1 MAKKNKK
8 MFKWL
13 NSDVAIDL
21 GTANTL
27 IHIKDQ
33 GIAINEPSI
42 VAKSMKTG
50 KIIAVGNEARAMLG
64 RTHPNI
70 VTIRPMR
77 DGVIA
82 DFEMT
87 DGMLQGFIKKIHLS
101 RFARPKMVICVPSG
115 ITEVERRAVQESAER
130 SNASRVYLIEEP
142 VAAAIGIGLDIS
154 KPIGNMIVDI
164 GGGTTEIAVLALNGV
179 VAKESI
185 RVGGD
190 DMNNAIVHYFR
201 AKHNLLIGERTA
213 EDIKKAVGSAIPIG
227 EKIIAVKGRN
237 LLTGIPRTVEVDA
250 NDVSQCLQK
259 TIDMMIA
266 AIKRTLEHIPPEL
279 SADILDR
286 GVILAGGGSMLNGLD
301 ERIRRET
308 NLPVSIADEPL
319 LSVAKGTG
327 KVLENIENYLD
338 IIL

>member
-1 MAKKNKK
+1 MS

-13 NSDVAIDL
+13 NSDIAIDL

-27 IHIKDQ
+27 IHMRGA
-33 GIAINEPSI
+33 GIVINEPSI
-42 VAKSMKTG
+42 VSKSTKTG
-50 KIIAVGNEARAMLG
+50 KILAVGNEARDMLG

-70 VTIRPMR
+70 TTIRPMK

-87 DGMLQGFIKKIHLS
+87 DGMLQGFIKKINLS

-115 ITEVERRAVQESAER
+115 ITEVEKRAVQESAER
-130 SNASRVYLIEEP
+130 ANASRVYLIEEP
-142 VAAAIGIGLDIS
+142 VAAAIGIGIDIS
-154 KPIGNMIVDI
+154 KPIGSMIVDI

-185 RVGGD
+185 RVAGD
-190 DMNNAIVHYFR
+190 ELNNAIVHYFR
-201 AKHNLLIGERTA
+201 GKHNLLIGERTA
-213 EDIKKAVGSAIPIG
+213 EEIKKAVGSAIPTE

-250 NDVSQCLQK
+250 NDVSECLQK
-259 TIDMMIA
+259 TIEMMIA
-266 AIKRTLEHIPPEL
+266 AIKRTLEKTPPEL

-286 GVILAGGGSMLNGLD
+286 GVILTGGGSLLQGLD

-338 IIL
+338 ILL

>member
-1 MAKKNKK
+1 MS

-13 NSDVAIDL
+13 NSDIAIDL

-27 IHIKDQ
+27 IHMRGA
-33 GIAINEPSI
+33 GIVINEPSI
-42 VAKSMKTG
+42 VSKSTKTG
-50 KIIAVGNEARAMLG
+50 KIIAVGNEARDMLG

-70 VTIRPMR
+70 TTIRPMK

-87 DGMLQGFIKKIHLS
+87 DGMLQGFIKKINLS

-115 ITEVERRAVQESAER
+115 ITEVEKRAVQESAER
-130 SNASRVYLIEEP
+130 ANASRVYLIEEP
-142 VAAAIGIGLDIS
+142 VAAAIGIGIDIS
-154 KPIGNMIVDI
+154 KPIGSMIVDI

-185 RVGGD
+185 RVAGD
-190 DMNNAIVHYFR
+190 ELNNAIVHYFR
-201 AKHNLLIGERTA
+201 GKHNLLIGERTA
-213 EDIKKAVGSAIPIG
+213 EEIKKAVGSAIPTE

-237 LLTGIPRTVEVDA
+237 LLTGIPRTVEVDS
-250 NDVSQCLQK
+250 NDVSECLQK
-259 TIDMMIA
+259 TIEMMIA
-266 AIKRTLEHIPPEL
+266 AIKRTLEHTPPEL

-286 GVILAGGGSMLNGLD
+286 GVILTGGGSLLQGLD

-338 IIL
+338 ILL

>member
-1 MAKKNKK
+1 

-13 NSDVAIDL
+13 NSDIAIDL

-27 IHIKDQ
+27 LHMKGQ
-33 GIAINEPSI
+33 GIVINEPSI
-42 VAKSMKTG
+42 VSKSTKTG
-50 KIIAVGNEARAMLG
+50 KIIAVGNEARDMLG

-70 VTIRPMR
+70 LTIRPMK

-87 DGMLQGFIKKIHLS
+87 DGMLQGFIKKINLS

-115 ITEVERRAVQESAER
+115 ITEVEKRAVQESAER

-179 VAKESI
+179 VSKESI
-185 RVGGD
+185 RVAGD
-190 DMNNAIVHYFR
+190 EMNNAIVHYFR
-201 AKHNLLIGERTA
+201 GKHNLLIGERTA
-213 EDIKKAVGSAIPIG
+213 EEIKKAVGSAIPVE

-250 NDVSQCLQK
+250 NDVSHCLQK
-259 TIDMMIA
+259 TIEMMIA
-266 AIKRTLEHIPPEL
+266 AIKRTLEHTPPEL

-286 GVILAGGGSMLNGLD
+286 GVILTGGGSLLHGLD

-308 NLPVSIADEPL
+308 NLPVNIADEPL

-327 KVLENIENYLD
+327 KVLEDIEKYSD
-338 IIL
+338 ILL

>member
-1 MAKKNKK
+1 

-13 NSDVAIDL
+13 NSDIAIDL

-27 IHIKDQ
+27 IHMRGA
-33 GIAINEPSI
+33 GIVINEPSI
-42 VAKSMKTG
+42 VSKSTKTG
-50 KIIAVGNEARAMLG
+50 KIIAVGNEARDMLG

-70 VTIRPMR
+70 TTIRPMK

-87 DGMLQGFIKKIHLS
+87 DGMLQGFIKKINLS

-115 ITEVERRAVQESAER
+115 ITEVEKRAVQESAER
-130 SNASRVYLIEEP
+130 ANASRVYLIEEP
-142 VAAAIGIGLDIS
+142 VAAAIGIGIDIS
-154 KPIGNMIVDI
+154 KPIGSMIVDI

-185 RVGGD
+185 RVAGD
-190 DMNNAIVHYFR
+190 ELNNAIVHYFR
-201 AKHNLLIGERTA
+201 GKHNLLIGERTA
-213 EDIKKAVGSAIPIG
+213 EEIKKAVGSAIPTE

-237 LLTGIPRTVEVDA
+237 LLTGIPRTVEVDS
-250 NDVSQCLQK
+250 NDVSECLQK
-259 TIDMMIA
+259 TIEMMIA
-266 AIKRTLEHIPPEL
+266 AIKRTLEHTPPEL

-286 GVILAGGGSMLNGLD
+286 GVILTGGGSLLQGLD

-338 IIL
+338 ILL

>member
-1 MAKKNKK
+1 
-8 MFKWL
+8 
-13 NSDVAIDL
+13 V
-21 GTANTL
+21 
-27 IHIKDQ
+27 
-33 GIAINEPSI
+33 INEPSI
-42 VAKSMKTG
+42 VSKSTKTG
-50 KIIAVGNEARAMLG
+50 KIIAVGNEARDMLG

-70 VTIRPMR
+70 TTIRPMK

-87 DGMLQGFIKKIHLS
+87 DGMLQGFIKKINLS

-115 ITEVERRAVQESAER
+115 ITEVEKRAVQESAER
-130 SNASRVYLIEEP
+130 ANASRVYLIEEP
-142 VAAAIGIGLDIS
+142 VAAAIGIGIDIS
-154 KPIGNMIVDI
+154 KPIGSMIVDI

-185 RVGGD
+185 RVAGD
-190 DMNNAIVHYFR
+190 ELNNAIVHYFR
-201 AKHNLLIGERTA
+201 GKHNLLIGERTA
-213 EDIKKAVGSAIPIG
+213 EEIKKAVGSAIPTE

-250 NDVSQCLQK
+250 NDVSECLQK
-259 TIDMMIA
+259 TIEMMIA
-266 AIKRTLEHIPPEL
+266 AIKRTLEHTPPEL

-286 GVILAGGGSMLNGLD
+286 GVILTGGGSLLQGLD

-338 IIL
+338 ILL

>member
-1 MAKKNKK
+1 

-13 NSDVAIDL
+13 NSDIAIDL

-27 IHIKDQ
+27 IHMRGQ
-33 GIAINEPSI
+33 GIVINEPSI
-42 VAKSMKTG
+42 VSKSTKTG
-50 KIIAVGNEARAMLG
+50 KIIAVGSEARDMLG

-70 VTIRPMR
+70 TTIRPMK

-87 DGMLQGFIKKIHLS
+87 DGMLQGFIKKINFS

-115 ITEVERRAVQESAER
+115 ITEVEKRAVQESAER
-130 SNASRVYLIEEP
+130 ANASRVYLIEEP
-142 VAAAIGIGLDIS
+142 VAAAIGIGIDIS
-154 KPIGNMIVDI
+154 KPIGSMIVDI

-185 RVGGD
+185 RVAGD
-190 DMNNAIVHYFR
+190 ELNNAIVHYFR
-201 AKHNLLIGERTA
+201 GKHNLLIGERTA
-213 EDIKKAVGSAIPIG
+213 EEIKKAVGSAIPTE

-250 NDVSQCLQK
+250 NDVSECLQK
-259 TIDMMIA
+259 TIEMMIA
-266 AIKRTLEHIPPEL
+266 AIKRTLEHTPPEL

-286 GVILAGGGSMLNGLD
+286 GVILTGGGSLLQGLD

-338 IIL
+338 ILL

>member
-1 MAKKNKK
+1 MSKNNS

-13 NSDVAIDL
+13 NSDIAIDL

-27 IHIKDQ
+27 IHIRGQ
-33 GIAINEPSI
+33 GIVINEPSI
-42 VAKSMKTG
+42 VSKSTKTG
-50 KIIAVGNEARAMLG
+50 KIIAVGNEARDMLG

-70 VTIRPMR
+70 TTIRPMK

-87 DGMLQGFIKKIHLS
+87 DGMLQGFIKKINLS

-115 ITEVERRAVQESAER
+115 ITEVEKRAVVESAER
-130 SNASRVYLIEEP
+130 ANASRVYLIEEP
-142 VAAAIGIGLDIS
+142 VAAAIGIGIDIS

-185 RVGGD
+185 RVAGD
-190 DMNNAIVHYFR
+190 ELNNAIVHYFR
-201 AKHNLLIGERTA
+201 SKHNLLIGERTA
-213 EDIKKAVGSAIPIG
+213 EEIKKAVGSAIPVE

-250 NDVSQCLQK
+250 NDVSTCLQK
-259 TIDMMIA
+259 TIEMMIA
-266 AIKRTLEHIPPEL
+266 AIKRTLEQTPPEL

-286 GVILAGGGSMLNGLD
+286 GVILTGGGSLLHGLD

-338 IIL
+338 ILL

>member
-1 MAKKNKK
+1 

-13 NSDVAIDL
+13 NSDIAIDL

-27 IHIKDQ
+27 LHVRGQ
-33 GIAINEPSI
+33 GIVINEPSI
-42 VAKSMKTG
+42 VSKSTKTG
-50 KIIAVGNEARAMLG
+50 KIIAVGNEARDMLG

-70 VTIRPMR
+70 TTIRPMK

-87 DGMLQGFIKKIHLS
+87 DGMLQGFIKKINLS

-115 ITEVERRAVQESAER
+115 ITEVEKRAVVESAER
-130 SNASRVYLIEEP
+130 ANASRVYLIEEP
-142 VAAAIGIGLDIS
+142 VAAALGIGIDIS
-154 KPIGNMIVDI
+154 KPIGSMIVDI

-185 RVGGD
+185 RVAGD
-190 DMNNAIVHYFR
+190 ELNNAIVHYFR
-201 AKHNLLIGERTA
+201 SKHNLLIGERTA
-213 EDIKKAVGSAIPIG
+213 EEIKKAVGSAIPVE

-250 NDVSQCLQK
+250 NDVSSCLQK
-259 TIDMMIA
+259 TIEMMIA
-266 AIKRTLEHIPPEL
+266 AIKRTLEQTPPEL

-286 GVILAGGGSMLNGLD
+286 GVILTGGGSLLQGLD

-338 IIL
+338 ILL

>member
-1 MAKKNKK
+1 MS

-13 NSDVAIDL
+13 NSDIAIDL

-27 IHIKDQ
+27 IHMRGA
-33 GIAINEPSI
+33 GIVINEPSI
-42 VAKSMKTG
+42 VSKSLKTG
-50 KIIAVGNEARAMLG
+50 KIIAVGNEARDMLG

-70 VTIRPMR
+70 ITIRPMK

-87 DGMLQGFIKKIHLS
+87 DGMLQGFIKKIQLS

-115 ITEVERRAVQESAER
+115 ITEVEKRAVMESAER
-130 SNASRVYLIEEP
+130 ANASRVYLIEEP
-142 VAAAIGIGLDIS
+142 VAAAIGIGIDIS
-154 KPIGNMIVDI
+154 KPIGSMIVDI

-185 RVGGD
+185 RVAGD
-190 DMNNAIVHYFR
+190 ELNNAIVHYFR
-201 AKHNLLIGERTA
+201 GKHNLLIGERTA
-213 EDIKKAVGSAIPIG
+213 EEIKKAVGSAIPTE

-250 NDVSQCLQK
+250 NDVSECLQK
-259 TIDMMIA
+259 TIEMMIA
-266 AIKRTLEHIPPEL
+266 AIKRTLEHTPPEL

-286 GVILAGGGSMLNGLD
+286 GVILTGGGSLLHGLD

-308 NLPVSIADEPL
+308 NLPVSISDEPL

-338 IIL
+338 ILL

>member
-1 MAKKNKK
+1 MSNNKS

-13 NSDVAIDL
+13 NSDIAIDL

-27 IHIKDQ
+27 LHVRGQ
-33 GIAINEPSI
+33 GIVINEPSI
-42 VAKSMKTG
+42 VSKSTKTG
-50 KIIAVGNEARAMLG
+50 KIIAVGNEARDMLG

-70 VTIRPMR
+70 TTIRPMK

-87 DGMLQGFIKKIHLS
+87 DGMLQGFIKKINLS

-115 ITEVERRAVQESAER
+115 ITEVEKRAVVESAER
-130 SNASRVYLIEEP
+130 ANASRVYLIEEP
-142 VAAAIGIGLDIS
+142 VAAALGIGIDIS
-154 KPIGNMIVDI
+154 KPIGSMIVDI

-185 RVGGD
+185 RVAGD
-190 DMNNAIVHYFR
+190 ELNNAIVHYFR
-201 AKHNLLIGERTA
+201 SKHNLLIGERTA
-213 EDIKKAVGSAIPIG
+213 EEIKKAVGSAIPVE

-250 NDVSQCLQK
+250 NDVSSCLQK
-259 TIDMMIA
+259 TIEMMIA
-266 AIKRTLEHIPPEL
+266 AIKRTLEQTPPEL

-286 GVILAGGGSMLNGLD
+286 GVILTGGGSLLHGLD

-338 IIL
+338 ILL